1 MADVNVANIL
11 AVDATA
17 EASFG
22 TAAATP
28 DKAWPFRGGRP
39 QIITEKVNNKD
50 SNIGVYGS
58 GTQTIPVGKRM
69 EAAPAYDLSFDNL
82 AFYLKTI
89 LGTLS
94 TGALV
99 GGVYPHTITER
110 QGNTDSFT
118 YYWKGPKTTATKL
131 ERFTGVK
138 TARLALSIT
147 AGGKATL
154 TPSLIGSGE
163 RTEQVVSAPSLHT
176 GSILSGAQ
184 LSGFTV
190 NGTDYR
196 AKLTQLDI
204 NIDRAINPDAQKR
217 MGSTTLLGLDS
228 TDILVTGSFTIEDD
242 ENDLAGI
249 ADLAEDGTLVPI
261 VITLTLLT
269 ESAVITIRKAD
280 LTSPGEEGAKGIPMR
295 QVSFEA
301 AYSPSDSETIRA
313 VVNNTVT
320 AYT

>member
-17 EASFG
+17 EAAFG
-22 TAAATP
+22 TAATTP

-39 QIITEKVNNKD
+39 NIITEKVNNKD

-58 GTQTIPVGKRM
+58 GTQTVVVGVRM
-69 EAAPAYDLSFDNL
+69 EAAPEYDMSFDCL

-89 LGTLS
+89 LGTLTT
-94 TGALV
+94 TGTGPYV
-99 GGVYPHTITER
+99 HTITER
-110 QGNTDSFT
+110 QGNPDSFT
-118 YYWKGPKTTATKL
+118 YYWKGPKTTSSKL

-138 TARLALSIT
+138 TARLALSVT

-154 TPSLIGSGE
+154 TPSLIGSGDH
-163 RTEQVVSAPSLHT
+163 TEQTVSAPSLNT
-176 GSILSGAQ
+176 DSILSGAQ
-184 LSGFTV
+184 LSAFTV

-196 AKLTQLDI
+196 AKLTQLDL
-204 NIDRAINPDAQKR
+204 NIERAINPDAQKR

-228 TDILVTGSFTIEDD
+228 TDIVVTGSFTLEDA
-242 ENDLAGI
+242 ENDLTGI
-249 ADLAEDGTLVPI
+249 AALAEAATLVPI
-261 VITLTLLT
+261 VITLTLGT
-269 ESAVITIRKAD
+269 ASAVITIRKAD
-280 LTSPGEEGAKGIPMR
+280 LTSPGEEGGKGVAMR

-301 AYSPSDSETIRA
+301 SYSTSDSETMRA
-313 VVNNTVT
+313 VVTNSVS